1 MSAPKKYGN
10 PEKLRFKEAIYLIE
24 VIKGLGI
31 TAKIF
36 FVNMWKW
43 IKGQRGAVTVYYPE
57 EERPDRSP
65 YIRGKHYLVQNPDGS
80 PRCVAC
86 YMCAT
91 VCPAH
96 CIYIDADE
104 ISENP
109 EIQRGPKR
117 FDIDLSLCI
126 MCGFCVEACPV
137 DAIRMSDNVKTVGYT
152 RKELYLTK
160 EQLLTWN
167 PHVEPPFTEQLRK
180 VTKVVPPPATTDSH
194 DTTVNAG
201 THG

>member
-1 MSAPKKYGN
+1 MENKRTYGN
-10 PEKLRFKEAIYLIE
+10 PDKLGFKEAIYLIE
-24 VIKGLGI
+24 VLKGLWL
-31 TAKIF
+31 TAEVF
-36 FVNMWKW
+36 FINLFKW
-43 IKGQRGAVTVYYPE
+43 IFRKKGAVTIYYPE
-57 EERPDRSP
+57 QERPDRSA
-65 YIRGKHYLVQNPDGS
+65 YIRGRHYLVQNPDGT

-104 ISENP
+104 ISQNP
-109 EIQRGPKR
+109 DIQRGPKR

-137 DAIRMSDNVKTVGYT
+137 DAIRMSDNVKLVGYC
-152 RKELYLTK
+152 RKDLYLTK

-167 PHVEPPFTEQLRK
+167 PHVEPFFTESLRK
-180 VTKVVPPPATTDSH
+180 PEGATIVPSPKH
-194 DTTVNAG
+194 CNE
-201 THG
+201 H